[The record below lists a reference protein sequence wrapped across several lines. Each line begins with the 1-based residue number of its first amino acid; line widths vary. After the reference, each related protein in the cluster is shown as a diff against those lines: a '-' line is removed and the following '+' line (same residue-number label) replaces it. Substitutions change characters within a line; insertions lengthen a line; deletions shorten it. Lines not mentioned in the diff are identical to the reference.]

1 MLAWNCRD
9 FKLGGT
15 ALIPIGDDHD
25 EQRATLPLVT
35 YALIGLNVLVFVMQQ
50 QGGEAFL
57 RTWAFVPANFIA
69 NPAANFITIFSAMF
83 MHANLVHIL
92 GNMAYL
98 WSFGDNIED
107 RYGPLGFLLFYLVAG
122 IAATI
127 AQTVFNPAS
136 VIPNV
141 GASGA
146 IAGVI
151 GGYLVLFPNGRIK
164 LMTRG
169 GIIFVPALLAIG
181 VWIALQF
188 ISLAGSMS
196 STADT
201 GGVAYMAHIGGFF
214 TGAALALIFGGRR

>member
-1 MLAWNCRD
+1 MLAADAWE
-9 FKLGGT
+9 FEHGGT
-15 ALIPIGDDHD
+15 AVIPIGDDQD
-25 EQRATLPLVT
+25 GQRATLPLVT
-35 YALIGLNVLVFVMQQ
+35 YALIGLNGLVFLMQQ

-57 RTWAFVPANFIA
+57 RTWAFVPADFIA
-69 NPAANFITIFSAMF
+69 NPAGNFITIFSAMF
-83 MHANLVHIL
+83 MHANLMHIL

-107 RYGPLGFLLFYLVAG
+107 RFGPLGFLIFYMVAG

-127 AQTVFNPAS
+127 AQTAFNPVSA
-136 VIPNV
+136 IPNV

-151 GGYLVLFPNGRIK
+151 GAYLVLFPHGRIR
-164 LMTRG
+164 LMTRSG
-169 GIIFVPALLAIG
+169 VIHVPALLAIG

-188 ISLAGSMS
+188 LSLAGTMS
-196 STADT
+196 QAADK

-214 TGAALALIFGGRR
+214 AGAALALIFRGRR

>member
-1 MLAWNCRD
+1 M
-9 FKLGGT
+9 
-15 ALIPIGDDHD
+15 IPIGDDHD
-25 EQRATLPLVT
+25 ERRATIPLVT
-35 YALIGLNVLVFVMQQ
+35 YALIGLNVLVFLMQQ
-50 QGGEAFL
+50 EGGNAFL
-57 RTWAFVPANFIA
+57 LTWAYVPAEFIA
-69 NPAANFITIFSAMF
+69 DPAAKFITIFSAMF

-107 RYGPLGFLLFYLVAG
+107 RYGPLGFLLFYLVSG
-122 IAATI
+122 VAATI
-127 AQTVFNPAS
+127 AQTAFNPAS

-151 GGYLVLFPNGRIK
+151 GGYLVLYPNGRIK

-181 VWIALQF
+181 FWIALQF
-188 ISLAGSMS
+188 ISFAGTLSN
-196 STADT
+196 TADK

-214 TGAALALIFGGRR
+214 TGAALALIIGGRR

>member
-1 MLAWNCRD
+1 
-9 FKLGGT
+9 
-15 ALIPIGDDHD
+15 LIPIGDDHD

-35 YALIGLNVLVFVMQQ
+35 YALIGLNGLVFVLQQ
-50 QGGEAFL
+50 QGGDAFL
-57 RTWAFVPANFIA
+57 RDWAFVPAHFLA

-83 MHANLVHIL
+83 MHANLMHIL

-127 AQTVFNPAS
+127 AQTAFNPAS
-136 VIPNV
+136 AIPNV

-169 GIIFVPALLAIG
+169 GIIYVPALLAIG

-188 ISLAGSMS
+188 ISLAGTMS
-196 STADT
+196 NTADT